1 MAMERFGG
9 QLCALLLLNLILLG
23 SPLPQTETT
32 FKVGAWGD
40 DASRGNLGVQA
51 QIETHIYDSFPG
63 TLNYFW
69 VGDDLAD
76 GSFIQFGYSLE
87 PGTYCLNGASIGG
100 KFTCSG
106 STELIQ
112 SDDARWQWQ
121 YWPNRFKPDYY
132 YGIGPSGSAG
142 TNGTRHLYTI
152 APNPSNSWSFMF
164 DGKIVSNSSFPVSQ
178 STDPAFVVA
187 EGSANAN
194 ESTMLG
200 PVKFRQLSYFNGV
213 RWNSVDSLVAL
224 SYCGTS
230 VACFANSYGATAIG
244 PNLLLAGSNVP
255 RSADGSLLWTSRYVT
270 LNIAVH
276 PNALF
281 FVTSILGTSQDTGNA
296 EISIPQGMFAY
307 VSLSDTVTNTP
318 GIVGLIGGRDQFQ
331 GWSGA
336 VNSRNLTVQ
345 VLMDSNKT
353 INADW
358 GTDASIPLIVVTVAS
373 IIILTLVIGATRRR
387 LRDAKLNAWRPT

>member
-1 MAMERFGG
+1 MTRSEGWFY
-9 QLCALLLLNLILLG
+9 ALLLLNLILVA
-23 SPLPQTETT
+23 SPLPQTEAT

-40 DASRGNLGVQA
+40 DASRDNLGVQA
-51 QIETHIYDSFPG
+51 QIETHIYDSLPG

-87 PGTYCLNGASIGG
+87 PGTYCLKGASIGG

-112 SDDARWQWQ
+112 SEDARWQWQ
-121 YWPNRFKPDYY
+121 YWPNRVKSDYY

-142 TNGTRHLYTI
+142 INGTWHLYTI
-152 APNPSNSWSFMF
+152 VPNPSKSWTFMF
-164 DGKIVSNSSFPVSQ
+164 DGKTVSNSSFPVSQ
-178 STDPAFVVA
+178 STDPAFMVA

-194 ESTMLG
+194 ASTTLG
-200 PVKFRQLSYFNGV
+200 SVKFHQLSYFNGV
-213 RWNSVDSLVAL
+213 SWNSVDSLVAL
-224 SYCGTS
+224 SYCGIS
-230 VACFANSYGATAIG
+230 VACFANSYGAMAIG

-255 RSADGSLLWTSRYVT
+255 RSADGSLLWMSGYVS

-276 PNALF
+276 PGAAF
-281 FVTSILGTSQDTGNA
+281 FVTSILGTREYSGNA
-296 EISIPQGMFAY
+296 EVSIPRGMFAY
-307 VSLSDTVTNTP
+307 VSVSDTVTNTP
-318 GIVGLIGGRDQFQ
+318 GILGLIGGRDQFQ

-345 VLMDSNKT
+345 LLMDSNKT
-353 INADW
+353 INANW
-358 GTDASIPLIVVTVAS
+358 ETDAYIPLIVVGFAS
-373 IIILTLVIGATRRR
+373 IAILTLVIGAARRR
-387 LRDAKLNAWRPT
+387 LRDTKLNV

>member
-1 MAMERFGG
+1 MTRPGG
-9 QLCALLLLNLILLG
+9 WFYALLLLNLILIA

-40 DASRGNLGVQA
+40 DASRDNLGVQA
-51 QIETHIYDSFPG
+51 QIETHLYDSFPG

-87 PGTYCLNGASIGG
+87 PGTYCLNGSSIGG

-142 TNGTRHLYTI
+142 INGTWHLYTI
-152 APNPSNSWSFMF
+152 IPDPSNSWSFMF

-178 STDPAFVVA
+178 STDPAFMVA
-187 EGSANAN
+187 EESPNANA
-194 ESTMLG
+194 STTLG

-213 RWNSVDSLVAL
+213 SWNSVDSLVAL
-224 SYCGTS
+224 SYCGIS
-230 VACFANSYGATAIG
+230 VACFANSYGAMAIG

-276 PNALF
+276 PSAVF
-281 FVTSILGTSQDTGNA
+281 FVTSILGTSEFTGNA
-296 EISIPQGMFAY
+296 EISIPSGMFAY
-307 VSLSDTVTNTP
+307 VSVSDTVTNTP
-318 GIVGLIGGRDQFQ
+318 GILGLIGGRDQFQ

-345 VLMDSNKT
+345 LLMDSNKT
-353 INADW
+353 INANW
-358 GTDASIPLIVVTVAS
+358 ATDASTPLIVVAAS
-373 IIILTLVIGATRRR
+373 LIALFALIIVLVRRR
-387 LRDAKLNAWRPT
+387 SHRTKP